1 MSSHP
6 QGQDSRN
13 KLFALMHAGVGSVNS
28 LLSAYMCL
36 ERPTVF
42 GELRKI
48 QKYAGRSLWRA
59 RAHADALC
67 VRMTLTG
74 GWARTPSR

>member
-1 MSSHP
+1 VLTSKI

-13 KLFALMHAGVGSVNS
+13 KLFAMMHAGLGSVNS

-48 QKYAGRSLWRA
+48 QKCVLPPT
-59 RAHADALC
+59 AHRL
-67 VRMTLTG
+67 
-74 GWARTPSR
+74 